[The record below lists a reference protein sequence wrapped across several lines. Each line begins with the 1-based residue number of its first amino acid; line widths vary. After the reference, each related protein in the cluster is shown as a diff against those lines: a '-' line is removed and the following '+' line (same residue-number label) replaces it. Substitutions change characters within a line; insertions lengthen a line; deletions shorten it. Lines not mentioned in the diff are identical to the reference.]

1 MGRMIHPK
9 ARVHCPSFYVWNVSH
24 KYGPVGRLQDKYAS
38 RMRRMRR
45 CRRPSPE
52 MLHVPGYDGGQ
63 VRLPPPSMASIPP
76 PPLQAIPPRDEQGV
90 EAHFQFR
97 RRPCRRRAEGGAG
110 VEQEDPLQVVDFRP
124 QAEEAPTLILPRR
137 RRRKSKRG
145 PRGRSRQI

>member
-63 VRLPPPSMASIPP
+63 VRLPPPSLASIPP
-76 PPLQAIPPRDEQGV
+76 PPSRRSPR
-90 EAHFQFR
+90 ATSRASR
-97 RRPCRRRAEGGAG
+97 RIFSSDAVRAAEGGAG

>member
-76 PPLQAIPPRDEQGV
+76 PPSRRSPRATSRASMRIFNSDAV
-90 EAHFQFR
+90 RA
-97 RRPCRRRAEGGAG
+97 AEGGAG